1 MGACQGRVRGECA
14 YSPLSED
21 TLLLLG
27 KVDRHVVRVS
37 GRVSKTVIAECYSTF
52 LAARESSTLE
62 SQSGMHVGK
71 LLAKLASRS
80 TTSLLEFTMITLRPG
95 HRLDSCG

>member
-1 MGACQGRVRGECA
+1 MLVGACQGRVEGECA
-14 YSPLSED
+14 YGPLSED
-21 TLLLLG
+21 ALLLFG
-27 KVDRHVVRVS
+27 KVDRHVVSVS

-71 LLAKLASRS
+71 LLAKLAS
-80 TTSLLEFTMITLRPG
+80 
-95 HRLDSCG
+95 